1 MNSLKIIALS
11 GAAFLLA
18 GPVLSAD
25 VFVYPKNGQN
35 KEQQEQDNFAC
46 YKWAKEQTGFDPTQP
61 AQQASTP
68 PPQGGQV
75 VGGAARGAALGAIG
89 GAIGGDAGKGAA
101 IGAAVGGGAG
111 AMRKRG
117 AQKQHAAAEQKA
129 QQQQQAAVQT
139 YQRAFK
145 TCMEGKG
152 YTVN

>member
-1 MNSLKIIALS
+1 MKSLKLIVLS
-11 GAAFLLA
+11 AVAVLLA
-18 GPVLSAD
+18 DPVLSAD
-25 VFVYPKNGQN
+25 LFVYPKNGQS

-46 YKWAKEQTGFDPTQP
+46 YKWSKEQTGVDPTQP
-61 AQQASTP
+61 VQQASAP

-75 VGGAARGAALGAIG
+75 AGGAARGAALGAIG
-89 GAIGGDAGKGAA
+89 GAIAGDPGKGAA

-117 AQKQHAAAEQKA
+117 AQKQHAAAEKQA
-129 QQQQQAAVQT
+129 EQQQQAAVQN